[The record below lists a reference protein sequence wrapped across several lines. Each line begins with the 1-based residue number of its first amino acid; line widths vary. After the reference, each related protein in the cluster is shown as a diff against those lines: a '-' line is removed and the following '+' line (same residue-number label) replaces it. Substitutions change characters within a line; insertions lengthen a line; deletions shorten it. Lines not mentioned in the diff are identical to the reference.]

1 MLSAA
6 YSAGL
11 AGIDGFP
18 VTVECNVRD
27 KLEGFELV
35 GLPDAAVREANM
47 SSERVLWIR
56 AKTQSGLPRSFT
68 VELSQ
73 KDKETKKQI
82 K

>member
-35 GLPDAAVREANM
+35 GLPTP
-47 SSERVLWIR
+47 LC
-56 AKTQSGLPRSFT
+56 AKPRSG
-68 VELSQ
+68 SGMPA
-73 KDKETKKQI
+73 
-82 K
+82 